1 MMLTTRRDCWL
12 LLLSLTVGALL
23 LSSRSTQADERHY
36 LLIFGAQSHPKLPRY
51 THTFATFVKVG
62 DCPAGGGTPPF
73 EAYTISWLPQTLKVR
88 PFRCYSE
95 PGVNLDL
102 ETTLRWSQD
111 NRMRVSEWGPYEI
124 EGEFY
129 RIVYEEYL
137 RMQSG
142 IYRYKAIDPFTR
154 GSLTTDCIHAVSD
167 VDYRH
172 SRAEYFFLRSGN
184 PASRH
189 LAFVLSDRERVL
201 AHEDN
206 LSWLNSAL
214 GLDCYP
220 IIHRRDP

>member
-1 MMLTTRRDCWL
+1 ML
-12 LLLSLTVGALL
+12 LLAARPGWTG
-23 LSSRSTQADERHY
+23 ERHY

-62 DCPAGGGTPPF
+62 DCPADGAAPPF
-73 EAYTISWLPQTLKVR
+73 HAYTISWLPQTLKVR
-88 PFRCYSE
+88 PFRCSNE

-102 ETTLRWSQD
+102 ETTLRWAGA

-124 EGEFY
+124 EGEFWHL
-129 RIVYEEYL
+129 VYNEYL

-172 SRAEYFFLRSGN
+172 SRAEYFFVRNGD

-189 LAFVLSDRERVL
+189 LVFVLLDRERVL
-201 AHEDN
+201 ADHGD
-206 LSWLNSAL
+206 LSWLNTAL
-214 GLDCYP
+214 GLDPYP
-220 IIHRRDP
+220 IQRRRDPR